1 MTEILI
7 DRECCKGCDICIA
20 VCPKKIFIRSKKR
33 NTAGTAM
40 PEAQK
45 IENCTGCRL
54 CERLCPDGAIQV
66 ERGNL

>member
-7 DRECCKGCDICIA
+7 DRAYCKGCDICIS
-20 VCPKKIFIRSKKR
+20 VCPKKIFVRSKKR
-33 NTAGTAM
+33 NAAGTVV
-40 PEAQK
+40 PEPQK
-45 IENCTGCRL
+45 TENCIGCKL